1 MNGQFKTK
9 GFDKEQLK
17 DFSSDLKRQGLLFD
31 IRWKKNHKIV
41 KETSDKANVLLLE
54 IEGKWFF
61 KQIGNKG
68 FIRLKYLDD
77 QQKKILL
84 KVLGEYHFYSEPK
97 WELAIAMVIFYLV
110 VEYYISAA
118 QQMDWLMPFIMV
130 CTLLVLLF
138 LWVAYLRAQEKLSEK
153 MYKLSMIFGLP
164 AYALTAIGSLLA
176 LPLYNCILR
185 YHLKFKI
192 LNNSTI

>member
-1 MNGQFKTK
+1 MC
-9 GFDKEQLK
+9 
-17 DFSSDLKRQGLLFD
+17 SY
-31 IRWKKNHKIV
+31 
-41 KETSDKANVLLLE
+41 KANLCDEYFDTLDLMKSLLE

-68 FIRLKYLDD
+68 LIRLKYLDD

-97 WELAIAMVIFYLV
+97 WELGIAMVIFYLV

>member
-61 KQIGNKG
+61 
-68 FIRLKYLDD
+68 
-77 QQKKILL
+77 
-84 KVLGEYHFYSEPK
+84 
-97 WELAIAMVIFYLV
+97 
-110 VEYYISAA
+110 
-118 QQMDWLMPFIMV
+118 
-130 CTLLVLLF
+130 
-138 LWVAYLRAQEKLSEK
+138 
-153 MYKLSMIFGLP
+153 
-164 AYALTAIGSLLA
+164 
-176 LPLYNCILR
+176 
-185 YHLKFKI
+185 
-192 LNNSTI
+192 